1 MAGSGSPVRL
11 SPEEVERTL
20 DDVERIGNR
29 YHGSAGE
36 RECRDYISERFDEVG
51 LEDVRVEPF
60 RYLAYEHG
68 SASCRLVGPER
79 RELPCHAVQ
88 FSAEAEASGEAVYV
102 GTGTAEDFE
111 RIDRLGVDL
120 EGRVVV
126 AHSIAPF
133 MIAPFLAGRGV
144 AALVNLGET
153 PDGTIGN
160 FTAALYR
167 PPLAAPWPGRPV
179 EYPAVTV
186 EAAAGRELLS
196 TMTAGRPVEIHV
208 EHRGTTLEKESWNV
222 VGRLGAGDEH
232 ALLGAHYDSQAEG
245 PCVWDN
251 GTGIAA
257 LIDSARVL
265 RGAERAR
272 TIVFVAF
279 GVEEVG
285 LWGSTWYTV
294 QHADEL
300 DSLVGMVNLD
310 AIGSRYPAKPTI
322 WTDEAMRDF
331 AVEAAAA
338 QGWADPI
345 VFDARRFAFSDN
357 SPFTDAGVPSCWP
370 WEFPPIHPYYHSA
383 GDVRPL
389 VDAARVAET
398 GAVATKIVE
407 RLATVARPALGRA
420 TAPGDPAPA

>member
-1 MAGSGSPVRL
+1 MGDRGSPIRL
-11 SPEEVERTL
+11 DPDEIARTL
-20 DDVERIGNR
+20 DDHERIGNR
-29 YHGSAGE
+29 YHGSVGE
-36 RECRDYISERFDEVG
+36 RECRDYIAERFDEVG
-51 LEDVRVEPF
+51 LENVHLEPF

-68 SASCRLVGPER
+68 SASCRLVTPER
-79 RELPCHAVQ
+79 RELPCRAVQ
-88 FSAEAEASGEAVYV
+88 FSADAEASGEAVYV

-111 RIDRLGVDL
+111 RIDRLGIDL

-133 MIAPFLAGRGV
+133 MIAPFLAGRGI

-153 PDGTIGN
+153 PDGVIGN

-167 PPLAAPWPGRPV
+167 PPLEPPWAGRPV
-179 EYPAVTV
+179 EYPGVTV
-186 EAAAGRELLS
+186 EATAARELLS

-222 VGRLGAGDEH
+222 VGRLGANDEH
-232 ALLGAHYDSQAEG
+232 VLLGGHYDSQSEG

-251 GTGIAA
+251 GTGVAA
-257 LIDSARVL
+257 LIESARAL
-265 RGAERAR
+265 RDIDRKRA
-272 TIVFVAF
+272 IVFVAF

-300 DSLVGMVNLD
+300 DSMVGMVNLD
-310 AIGSRYPAKPTI
+310 AVASHYPAKPTI

-331 AVEAAAA
+331 SIEAAAA
-338 QGWADPI
+338 QGWTDPI
-345 VFDARRFAFSDN
+345 VFDARLFAFSDN

-383 GDVRPL
+383 GDVRSL
-389 VDAARVAET
+389 VDAARVAES
-398 GAVATKIVE
+398 GAVSTKIVE
-407 RLATVARPALGRA
+407 RLASVARPDLGRA
-420 TAPGDPAPA
+420 QAPLESAPA